1 MNAKAETPAEDAA
14 AAAESA
20 VADAASEVTGTAE
33 TAVADAADS
42 AATAASNSTTDM
54 SALADEMAAADEAMG
69 TGAGDTSTQT
79 PVQASAPVQTVYVH
93 APQPPKQK
101 GNRGF
106 GILFAFIATIVMA
119 AAFAGVAYLATST
132 IGLDEHGSSPF
143 AFLMDPNF
151 YVPVIAFFVFML
163 LWALLVNRAGWW
175 SWVLG
180 SFVVAL
186 LTYAASIGVLMLLRG
201 GFGMTQSVAAATF
214 SLLLVNPALIVAAL
228 LGRES
233 ALWFGGAVAKRGR
246 KVRQRNYEAW
256 QAFEQE
262 QAAKRA

>member
-14 AAAESA
+14 EAAAN
-20 VADAASEVTGTAE
+20 AANEAAGTAE

-42 AATAASNSTTDM
+42 ATAAASAATTDM
-54 SALADEMAAADEAMG
+54 SALADEMAAADAALGAGEG
-69 TGAGDTSTQT
+69 DTGAQT
-79 PVQASAPVQTVYVH
+79 PAQESAPVQTVYVH

-106 GILFAFIATIVMA
+106 GILFAFIATIFMA
-119 AAFAGVAYLATST
+119 AAYAGVGFLSNSLVEVSGETA
-132 IGLDEHGSSPF
+132 GLG
-143 AFLMDPNF
+143 FLLRPIF
-151 YVPVIAFFVFML
+151 YVPVIAFLVFMILWSL
-163 LWALLVNRAGWW
+163 LANRAGWW
-175 SWVLG
+175 AWVLG
-180 SFVVAL
+180 SIVVAL
-186 LTYAASIGVLMLLRG
+186 LTYAASVGVLMLLAG
-201 GFGMTQSVAAATF
+201 GFGLTSEQAGLTFWVYAMTPA
-214 SLLLVNPALIVAAL
+214 LLVATL
-228 LGRES
+228 LARES

>member
-14 AAAESA
+14 EAATN
-20 VADAASEVTGTAE
+20 AANEAAGTAE

-42 AATAASNSTTDM
+42 ATAAASAATTDM
-54 SALADEMAAADEAMG
+54 SALADEMAAADAALGEG
-69 TGAGDTSTQT
+69 EGDTGAQT
-79 PVQASAPVQTVYVH
+79 PAQESAPVQTVYVH

-119 AAFAGVAYLATST
+119 AAFAGIAFLATSV
-132 IGLDEHGSSPF
+132 IGLGEYGSSSF
-143 AFLMDPNF
+143 AFLLDPNF
-151 YVPVIAFFVFML
+151 YVPVLAFLVFMI

-180 SFVVAL
+180 SFVVAV
-186 LTYAASIGVLMLLRG
+186 LTYGASIGILMLLHG

>member
-1 MNAKAETPAEDAA
+1 MNAKAETPAEGA

-20 VADAASEVTGTAE
+20 AVDAAKEVTGTAE
-33 TAVADAADS
+33 AAVADTAAN

-69 TGAGDTSTQT
+69 SAAGDTGA
-79 PVQASAPVQTVYVH
+79 QATAQAPVQTVYVH

-119 AAFAGVAYLATST
+119 AVFTGIAFLATSA
-132 IGLDEHGSSPF
+132 IGFGDQGSSPL
-143 AFLMDPNF
+143 AFLLEPNF
-151 YVPVIAFFVFML
+151 YVPIVAFLVFMI
-163 LWALLVNRAGWW
+163 LWALLANRAGWW

-186 LTYAASIGVLMLLRG
+186 LTYAASIGVLMLLQG
-201 GFGMTQSVAAATF
+201 GFGMSQADAADAFT
-214 SLLLVNPALIVAAL
+214 SLLVNPALIVAAL
-228 LGRES
+228 VARES

-246 KVRQRNYEAW
+246 KVRERNYEAW

-262 QAAKRA
+262 HGAKRA